1 MSTDALLRTA
11 LNAEH
16 RALGARLVP
25 FAGWEMP
32 IQYPSGIVAE
42 HRATRAAVGVFDLSH
57 MGELRFTG
65 PGAVEA
71 LDRVVSSDIAG
82 LGVGL
87 ARYGLLVNEGGTIVD
102 DVIVYRLAAADF
114 LMVVNASNVAKDRA
128 HLAARL
134 PSTLAW
140 ADESNATALI
150 AVQGP
155 RALETVAAL
164 VDAPA
169 ELTALP
175 TFGVIRVTVAGA
187 PVIAARTGYTG
198 EDGLELFTATS
209 QAVGLW
215 RALLAADGSSSGA
228 PVPVGLGA
236 RDTLRLESRFAL
248 YGNDIDE
255 TTTPLEAG
263 LGWTCRLDKE
273 FCGREA
279 ILREKAAGGPR
290 RRLVGLVVEGGIAR
304 HGHAVVAD
312 GQEVGRVTSGTFGP
326 TVGLA
331 IALAYVPLAQAAL
344 GTTLAVRIRDRDV
357 PVRVV
362 MTPWY
367 RRTI

>member
-1 MSTDALLRTA
+1 MNPEPLRHTA
-11 LNAEH
+11 LDAEH
-16 RALGARLVP
+16 RSLGAKLVP

-65 PGAVEA
+65 PGALEA

-82 LGVGL
+82 LAVGH
-87 ARYGLLVNEGGTIVD
+87 ARYGLLVNEGGTIED
-102 DVIVYRLAAADF
+102 DVIVYRLAADDL

-155 RALETVAAL
+155 RAAETVAAL
-164 VDAPA
+164 ADLPA
-169 ELTALP
+169 LITALP
-175 TFGVIRVTVAGA
+175 TFGVTRVTVAGA

-198 EDGLELFTATS
+198 EDGFELFTATS
-209 QAVGLW
+209 EAVGLW
-215 RALLAADGSSSGA
+215 RALLGGGAVAPA

-263 LGWTCRLDKE
+263 LGWTCRFEKD

-331 IALAYVPLAQAAL
+331 IALAYVPVAQAAL
-344 GTTLAVRIRDRDV
+344 GTILAVRIRDRDV
-357 PVRVV
+357 RASVVR
-362 MTPWY
+362 TPWY
-367 RRTI
+367 RRTP